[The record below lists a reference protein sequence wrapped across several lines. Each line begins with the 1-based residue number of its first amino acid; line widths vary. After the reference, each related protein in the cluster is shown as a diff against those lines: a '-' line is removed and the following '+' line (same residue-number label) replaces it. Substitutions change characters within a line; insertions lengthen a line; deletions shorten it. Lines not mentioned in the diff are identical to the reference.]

1 MEEEGVIGIPVHAM
15 MHTVHV
21 ISTGRQ
27 SAFFDTYSLLV
38 YDQNAL
44 ITQLNHFREL
54 NGILEHNQVSHV
66 IS

>member
-1 MEEEGVIGIPVHAM
+1 MEEGVIGIPVHAM

-27 SAFFDTYSLLV
+27 SAVFDTYSLV

-44 ITQLNHFREL
+44 ITQLNPFRKL
-54 NGILEHNQVSHV
+54 NGVLEHTYE
-66 IS
+66 I

>member
-27 SAFFDTYSLLV
+27 SAFFDTYSLV

-44 ITQLNHFREL
+44 ITQLNLFREL
-54 NGILEHNQVSHV
+54 NGILEHSQTPYV